1 MLCDNFSLYEFWVAF
16 LFPDIPQTVLD
27 ISGSLS
33 CCQGCYRFINSL
45 YNFIVI
51 LVLGEWMCSVTYFQ
65 PSAWQSEFFQFL
77 KYSS

>member
-1 MLCDNFSLYEFWVAF
+1 MLCDNFFLYEFWVAF

-51 LVLGEWMCSVTYFQ
+51 LVLGGVNVFSHLFPAKCMAV
-65 PSAWQSEFFQFL
+65 
-77 KYSS
+77 